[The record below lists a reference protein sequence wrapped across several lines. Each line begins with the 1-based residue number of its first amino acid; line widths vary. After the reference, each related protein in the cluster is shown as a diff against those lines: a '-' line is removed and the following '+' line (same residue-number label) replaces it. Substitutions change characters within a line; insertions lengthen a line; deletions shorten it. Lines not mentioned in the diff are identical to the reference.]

1 MPNVH
6 NSFANLD
13 YWSLPSVVLY
23 GGTRINLSGWNLYP
37 SSESD
42 KMFTV
47 YGRSFDGC

>member
-1 MPNVH
+1 MPDQH
-6 NSFANLD
+6 LPFASLD
-13 YWSLPSVVLY
+13 YWTLPLDVLY
-23 GGTRINLSGWNLYP
+23 GGTRLNLSGWNLYP